1 MFQNC
6 PAEVVEQFW
15 DYINNVPF
23 IRWMISPDRPL
34 VSELPRDSQGKVTI
48 DVTKPPI
55 LEKSSFFNQTAV
67 VWQETGKYINLKP
80 NRNPNSEF
88 GKWIREE
95 RRRGWNGYVNPNTG
109 MWVTGDHYWMLNYCP
124 MHLVVKRDDGFEMR
138 TTRHPGFWDGQFLLS
153 HYVLQARQNKK
164 HADALASRGKGKT
177 SLGAGMLSKRFEIGE
192 FEDNTEEVQCMVT
205 ATDRTKL
212 IGTNQILSVFMDN
225 IDFCAKNT
233 QFASRRL
240 KSSMQELVW
249 QSGYKKSGSDVAY
262 GSKNSVSGIITG
274 VNQDKLNGSRGVLY
288 LIEEAGIFKNLREMY
303 SMIRPSVEQGS
314 SVFGEIY
321 LYGTAGDDQSDFA
334 AFSEMFYSP
343 DGYNLYGIENVY
355 DKEGQ
360 GGRYCGFFYPAYMNY
375 DDTCID
381 ENGNSDVTKALL
393 MICYD
398 RYKVKYGSS
407 DINTLTKRISQY
419 PVTPQE
425 AIIRSRGNMFPVTE
439 LNNRLNQ
446 LDNNPNEY
454 DDVYVGELYQ
464 DKDGSVE
471 FKPTGDMPI
480 RDFPTDDNKVLGALE
495 IYEMPQK
502 NSEGKIPYDRYGFG
516 CLKEGE
522 MVNTEDGLKRVEDI
536 TLQDRLINIEGRFVD
551 IINLQRYYNE
561 NPVYKVKLFSVYNS
575 TTFSEE
581 HPIYCATPK
590 IRYHHASIA
599 KREGVPYRYLTYDFQ
614 FRKVKDLKVG
624 DVVKSP
630 NVYRKEK
637 SFMQYWV
644 DEARV
649 DRKIE
654 NPLDKGGFWWLLG
667 LIIGDGWASKDGC
680 NIHICFNARE
690 KQYIEQAKYIVE
702 NLLGRSFT
710 LAKDRETCIEYQF
723 CCQTLNAFIKKH
735 IGCGA
740 GNKQLAEWIK
750 YIPEVLKKQLILGY
764 LASDGSVTGNQV
776 EFVSIS
782 LKLLCDMQD
791 ILFSIGIV
799 SGVSRMKHYKQK
811 EIVGNAVKQTKE
823 KYHLRVDRTHAQ
835 IMKAWNPDD
844 LKLSR
849 CAAIELCV
857 AHNYKRV
864 WISDD
869 LNYIYFK
876 VASVEIEPYI
886 GTVYNFEC
894 STHTF
899 MCNYI
904 PTHNCDPFDD
914 DESGTM
920 SLGSIFVMDFWTDR
934 IVAEYTGRPPFANDL
949 YEKVRLLCLFYNMK
963 GLYENNLK
971 GIFSYF
977 SMRNC
982 TYMLADTPEYLRDRQ
997 LITSIGYGNKGKGC
1011 RATTPIIKAGF
1022 RMIRDWLLKPVTRI
1036 EQDAQN
1042 NEVEVTVP
1050 NLYNIR
1056 CRALLKELIQWNPY
1070 NNFDRCVLGDTQIQT
1085 TNGIKKIKD
1094 ITLGDP
1100 VLTVSGEY
1108 NNVCQLHRNPFSG
1121 TMYRFRAMGDYR
1133 LVNCTYNHPIACRHR
1148 EVSPKGK
1155 DYMRDRNKLSA
1166 PEYKEAQYIT
1176 RDDFLLI
1183 PKRANLPPCLLS
1195 DDKLYLLGWYI
1206 ADGNVSSGN
1215 NVMFSLQEDQYE
1227 IAKEIKRLLNKYWAR
1242 DYTFVEE
1249 KTRQR
1254 KDSTIIQP
1262 AYNRRG
1268 HVEARIFKS
1277 YTRYKGDRVHCWNVC
1292 IASKDAQEFF
1302 ITYGG
1307 GPNNKD
1313 IAESLYNT
1321 KGLMPLIRGLFEGD
1335 GHYRCDVRCDGSLR
1349 NSLELSSIYE
1359 KLIHKVR
1366 QILVDEGIWSTV
1378 RKIKKRGLMSK
1389 EQYSLNI
1396 VNKHVIPIIEGSLK
1410 FKQVVPKHS
1419 RTTKENYF
1427 EDDWGFW
1434 VKPKD
1439 IAFYEYSG
1447 DVYNIGVENDHSY
1460 CANGIA
1466 THNCMALVQLMLYR
1480 EEKMILYQGDMK
1492 RQETKSTGIAAD
1504 SYWTRNYHR
1513 KDAMWRE

>member
-6 PAEVVEQFW
+6 PAEVKEQFW

-23 IRWMISPDRPL
+23 IRWMISPNRPL
-34 VSELPRDSQGKVTI
+34 VSELPRDEQGKVTI

-55 LEKSSFFNQTAV
+55 LEGSDYFRQTAV

-95 RRRGWNGYVNPNTG
+95 RRRGWNGYVNPKTG
-109 MWVTGDHYWMLNYCP
+109 MWVTGDYYWMLNYCP

-516 CLKEGE
+516 L
-522 MVNTEDGLKRVEDI
+522 
-536 TLQDRLINIEGRFVD
+536 
-551 IINLQRYYNE
+551 
-561 NPVYKVKLFSVYNS
+561 
-575 TTFSEE
+575 
-581 HPIYCATPK
+581 
-590 IRYHHASIA
+590 
-599 KREGVPYRYLTYDFQ
+599 
-614 FRKVKDLKVG
+614 
-624 DVVKSP
+624 
-630 NVYRKEK
+630 
-637 SFMQYWV
+637 
-644 DEARV
+644 
-649 DRKIE
+649 
-654 NPLDKGGFWWLLG
+654 
-667 LIIGDGWASKDGC
+667 
-680 NIHICFNARE
+680 
-690 KQYIEQAKYIVE
+690 
-702 NLLGRSFT
+702 
-710 LAKDRETCIEYQF
+710 
-723 CCQTLNAFIKKH
+723 
-735 IGCGA
+735 
-740 GNKQLAEWIK
+740 
-750 YIPEVLKKQLILGY
+750 
-764 LASDGSVTGNQV
+764 
-776 EFVSIS
+776 
-782 LKLLCDMQD
+782 
-791 ILFSIGIV
+791 
-799 SGVSRMKHYKQK
+799 
-811 EIVGNAVKQTKE
+811 
-823 KYHLRVDRTHAQ
+823 
-835 IMKAWNPDD
+835 
-844 LKLSR
+844 
-849 CAAIELCV
+849 
-857 AHNYKRV
+857 
-864 WISDD
+864 
-869 LNYIYFK
+869 
-876 VASVEIEPYI
+876 
-886 GTVYNFEC
+886 
-894 STHTF
+894 
-899 MCNYI
+899 
-904 PTHNCDPFDD
+904 DPFDD

-1094 ITLGDP
+1094 IALGDS

-1133 LVNCTYNHPIACRHR
+1133 LINCTYNHPIACRHR

-1176 RDDFLLI
+1176 KDDFLLI

-1227 IAKEIKRLLNKYWAR
+1227 IAKEIKRLLDKYWAR
-1242 DYTFVEE
+1242 NYTFVEE

-1277 YTRYKGDRVHCWNVC
+1277 YTRYKGEPVHCWNVC

-1366 QILVDEGIWSTV
+1366 QILVDEGVWSTV
-1378 RKIKKRGLMSK
+1378 RRIKKRGLMSK

-1410 FKQVVPKHS
+1410 FKQIVPKHS

-1439 IAFYEYSG
+1439 MIFYEYSG

-1480 EEKMILYQGDMK
+1480 EEKMILYQGDIK
-1492 RQETKSTGIAAD
+1492 RQETKATGIAAD